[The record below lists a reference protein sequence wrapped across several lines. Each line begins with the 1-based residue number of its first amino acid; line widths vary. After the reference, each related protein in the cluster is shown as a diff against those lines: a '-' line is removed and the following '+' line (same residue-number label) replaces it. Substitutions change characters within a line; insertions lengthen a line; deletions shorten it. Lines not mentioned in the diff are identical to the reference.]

1 MGRHED
7 HAAVHCVGRHEDHAV
22 VHCVG
27 RHEDRLGNHIA
38 LLILQELLFQLLHE
52 DHEDRRMDH
61 EDHDEVVGLL
71 LHEGRGGQLGHHT
84 FVLILRE
91 LLLEMLLVAGLSLLE
106 DHG

>member
-1 MGRHED
+1 MKFEDHDGEGLLDHED
-7 HAAVHCVGRHEDHAV
+7 HEDQ
-22 VHCVG
+22 
-27 RHEDRLGNHIA
+27 RLDHEDRQGHHTFVS
-38 LLILQELLFQLLHE
+38 ILQELLFQLLHE
-52 DHEDRRMDH
+52 DHEDRKLGH
-61 EDHDEVVGLL
+61 VDHDEVVGLL

>member
-1 MGRHED
+1 MVVQYVDLNEDQPLLCED
-7 HAAVHCVGRHEDHAV
+7 HDAEGLLDH
-22 VHCVG
+22 G
-27 RHEDRLGNHIA
+27 DHEDRRMG
-38 LLILQELLFQLLHE
+38 HE